1 MYIAECNS
9 NHDPSQATSDVDL
22 ERDESDPL
30 EDSSSFDKLS
40 YISNKELRKN
50 MRIAKHFR
58 LENVG
63 NAKSIKDSM
72 TLIKLRKGQIT

>member
-22 ERDESDPL
+22 ERDENDPL

-40 YISNKELRKN
+40 YISNKELR
-50 MRIAKHFR
+50 
-58 LENVG
+58 
-63 NAKSIKDSM
+63 
-72 TLIKLRKGQIT
+72 ITEEDETSNGSST